1 MWMTYFEALSLILIM
16 GIVTWVYSLVRRDV
30 SIVDSLWSLMFLAA
44 AMYFVWKNP
53 EMNLRSWLVFVLVAV
68 WALRLS
74 IHLTVRNWGEPE
86 DRRYQE
92 IRRNNEPYFGVK
104 SLSIIFGL
112 QGLLAWIIS
121 IPLLFALTVKTS
133 FHWLD
138 WFAVTL
144 WLVGFTFEA
153 VSDFQLLRFK
163 RNQGG
168 NGGVLDS
175 GLWRYT
181 RHPNY
186 FGEFCIWWSFFLLAM
201 PAGGWWTVYAPLL
214 MSFLLLKVSGVVLM
228 EKGISTRRPEYQAY
242 IDRTNAFFPGRQ
254 KQDVNLVMEEQQ
266 S

>member
-1 MWMTYFEALSLILIM
+1 MWMTYFETLSLILIM
-16 GIVTWVYSLVRRDV
+16 GIITWLYSLVRRDV

-44 AMYFVWKNP
+44 AIFFVWNSP
-53 EMNLRSWLVFVLVAV
+53 GVNLFNGVVLALVIV

-92 IRRNNEPYFGVK
+92 IRRNNEPYFSIK
-104 SLSIIFGL
+104 SLYIIFGL

-121 IPLLFALTVKTS
+121 IPLLFSLTLRTS

-138 WFAVTL
+138 LFAIML
-144 WLVGFTFEA
+144 WLAGFIFES
-153 VSDFQLLRFK
+153 VSDYQLLRFK
-163 RNQGG
+163 RNEKNHGK
-168 NGGVLDS
+168 VLDT
-175 GLWRYT
+175 GLWRYS

-186 FGEFCIWWSFFLLAM
+186 FGEFCIWWGFFLLAV
-201 PAGGWWTVYAPLL
+201 PAGGWWTIYAPVL

-228 EKGISTRRPEYQAY
+228 EKDIGSRRPEYRDY
-242 IDRTNAFFPGRQ
+242 IERTNAFFPGRP
-254 KQDVNLVMEEQQ
+254 KQSMHLVMEEQ